1 MKKYPRKLAGERF
14 EVIDGLIDILLPS
27 VAVGS
32 AGAIS
37 GLPNFAPVRLQ
48 ATHVYVCPTDKP
60 SENMRSLVGALSV
73 AIGFRSVPGS
83 EETPGCYSTC
93 RQHPYIDWR
102 EFLTTSDS
110 KICSH

>member
-37 GLPNFAPVRLQ
+37 GLPNFAPVRLPS
-48 ATHVYVCPTDKP
+48 AYVYVCQTDKP
-60 SENMRSLVGALSV
+60 PENMRSLVGALSV
-73 AIGFRSVPGS
+73 AIGFRSMPGS
-83 EETPGCYSTC
+83 EETPGSYSAC
-93 RQHPYIDWR
+93 RQRPYIDWR
-102 EFLTTSDS
+102 EFMTISYS
-110 KICSH
+110 SICSH